1 MVRSIGWWRKW
12 CSGFYA
18 CKLVSLKLQM
28 LNIYLPSLED
38 SYDRFVLATDTT
50 IAAATMSTYK
60 VPVPYVSTKTPRQCF
75 RIYHSSHLLNCIITV
90 YPYGGCQSGSFSN
103 PDKKTPAQEYPIATV
118 PGHDSL
124 TSIEL

>member
-75 RIYHSSHLLNCIITV
+75 RIYHSS
-90 YPYGGCQSGSFSN
+90 SGSFSN